1 MKKTSILVM
10 GVFFCC
16 FLLCFTV
23 YVVTCKHVRYKGG
36 YVMNRLLLAG
46 WIFFILL
53 SVCTE
58 SFSGMVVSQTVAFH
72 FQPHPDLSQF
82 LVMDF
87 TELTVPEAFIQK
99 IGHAFS
105 FFVLTYLLWKQRG
118 SIRSAAAGS
127 FAFAFF
133 TEVLQLFFSRNGCIR
148 DVLIDAVGIGLF
160 YGLYVLAKRRKQEM
174 YEKY

>member
-1 MKKTSILVM
+1 
-10 GVFFCC
+10 
-16 FLLCFTV
+16 
-23 YVVTCKHVRYKGG
+23 
-36 YVMNRLLLAG
+36 MNRLLLAG

-72 FQPHPDLSQF
+72 FEQTPDLSQF
-82 LVMDF
+82 AVMDL
-87 TELTVPEAFIQK
+87 TELAVPEAFIQK

-105 FFVLTYLLWKQRG
+105 FFVLTYLLWKQLG
-118 SIRSAAAGS
+118 SIRAAAAAS

-148 DVLIDAVGIGLF
+148 DVLIDTVGILLF
-160 YGLYVLAKRRKQEM
+160 YGLLVLAKRRKHEM
-174 YEKY
+174 YEKYKSRLLE

>member
-1 MKKTSILVM
+1 
-10 GVFFCC
+10 
-16 FLLCFTV
+16 
-23 YVVTCKHVRYKGG
+23 
-36 YVMNRLLLAG
+36 MNRLLLAG

-99 IGHAFS
+99 IGHAFP

>member
-1 MKKTSILVM
+1 
-10 GVFFCC
+10 
-16 FLLCFTV
+16 
-23 YVVTCKHVRYKGG
+23 
-36 YVMNRLLLAG
+36 MNRLLLAG

-105 FFVLTYLLWKQRG
+105 FFVLTYLLWKQR
-118 SIRSAAAGS
+118 AA
-127 FAFAFF
+127 
-133 TEVLQLFFSRNGCIR
+133 
-148 DVLIDAVGIGLF
+148 
-160 YGLYVLAKRRKQEM
+160 
-174 YEKY
+174 

>member
-1 MKKTSILVM
+1 
-10 GVFFCC
+10 
-16 FLLCFTV
+16 
-23 YVVTCKHVRYKGG
+23 
-36 YVMNRLLLAG
+36 MNRLLLAG

-174 YEKY
+174 YEKDKSRLSWLKTPAFVFLRNFDRLVFSSVY